1 MEILKIKNLNL
12 SFKLEEG
19 IFSTLYDVS
28 LSLKEGEIHAL
39 VGESGCGKSM
49 TAMSIIDLLPKNA
62 VVTSGEIEYKGK
74 SLTKQDLKAFR
85 GRKIALIPQDP
96 MTSLNPLYTIGEQIA
111 EVVRFDKSLSKKEV
125 EEKVLD
131 VLTQVKFPNP
141 KEAIKSYPHEL
152 SGGMKQRVIIAIAL
166 AINAEVI
173 IADEPTTALD
183 VTIQAQIMSILTELK
198 NKHNTSILLISHDLG
213 LIGQYADEISV
224 MYSGRVVENASVN
237 EFFTNPL
244 HPYSKALLASLPS
257 NSENDELRTIE
268 GQPPSI
274 QEKIEGCRFSP
285 RCECF
290 IKDDCCVVPDLK
302 QVSAEH
308 FVACNR
314 VDRI

>member
-1 MEILKIKNLNL
+1 
-12 SFKLEEG
+12 
-19 IFSTLYDVS
+19 
-28 LSLKEGEIHAL
+28 
-39 VGESGCGKSM
+39 
-49 TAMSIIDLLPKNA
+49 
-62 VVTSGEIEYKGK
+62 
-74 SLTKQDLKAFR
+74 
-85 GRKIALIPQDP
+85 
-96 MTSLNPLYTIGEQIA
+96 
-111 EVVRFDKSLSKKEV
+111 
-125 EEKVLD
+125 
-131 VLTQVKFPNP
+131 
-141 KEAIKSYPHEL
+141 
-152 SGGMKQRVIIAIAL
+152 MKQRVIIAIAL

-224 MYSGRVVENASVN
+224 MYSGRIVENASVN

-244 HPYSKALLASLPS
+244 HPYSRALLASLPS

-268 GQPPSI
+268 GQPPAI

-290 IKDDCCVVPDLK
+290 EKNDCCVVPELN
-302 QVSAEH
+302 QVLDCH

>member
-12 SFKLEEG
+12 SFRLEDG
-19 IFSTLYDVS
+19 IFKTLYDVS

-74 SLTKQDLKAFR
+74 SLTKQDLKALR

-111 EVVRFDKSLSKKEV
+111 EVVRFDKSLTKKEV

-166 AINAEVI
+166 AINADII

-224 MYSGRVVENASVN
+224 MYSGRIVENASVN

-244 HPYSKALLASLPS
+244 HPYSRALLASLPS

-268 GQPPSI
+268 GQPPAI

-290 IKDDCCVVPDLK
+290 EKNDCCVVPELN
-302 QVSAEH
+302 QVLDCH

-314 VDRI
+314 VDKI

>member
-1 MEILKIKNLNL
+1 M
-12 SFKLEEG
+12 
-19 IFSTLYDVS
+19 
-28 LSLKEGEIHAL
+28 
-39 VGESGCGKSM
+39 
-49 TAMSIIDLLPKNA
+49 LL
-62 VVTSGEIEYKGK
+62 
-74 SLTKQDLKAFR
+74 
-85 GRKIALIPQDP
+85 
-96 MTSLNPLYTIGEQIA
+96 

-141 KEAIKSYPHEL
+141 KEAVKSYPHEL

-257 NSENDELRTIE
+257 NSENDEL
-268 GQPPSI
+268 
-274 QEKIEGCRFSP
+274 
-285 RCECF
+285 
-290 IKDDCCVVPDLK
+290 
-302 QVSAEH
+302 
-308 FVACNR
+308 
-314 VDRI
+314 